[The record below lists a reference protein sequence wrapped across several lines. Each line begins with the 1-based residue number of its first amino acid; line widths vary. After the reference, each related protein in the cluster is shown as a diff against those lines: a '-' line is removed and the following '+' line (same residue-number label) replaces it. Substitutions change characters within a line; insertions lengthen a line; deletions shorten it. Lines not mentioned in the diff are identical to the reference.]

1 MFKKVLIADDLGSIN
16 QGVLTILNNLGINNV
31 TQVQYCDDAYLKI
44 KKAII
49 DKEPFDLLI
58 TDLSFKADHREQTIE
73 SGEALIE
80 TLRHE
85 YRGFKIIVYSIDD
98 RLQKVR
104 LLVSQFK
111 IDGYV
116 CKGRRGLIE
125 LTCAIESINSNKLYL
140 SPQINHALSHH
151 TDLEINDYDI
161 SLISYISQG
170 LSQEDISQIFKEK
183 RMSPSSL
190 SSIEKNL
197 NKLKIQ
203 FDVKNTTHLIATAK
217 DLGLI

>member
-31 TQVQYCDDAYLKI
+31 KQVQYCDDAFLKI

-58 TDLSFKADHREQTIE
+58 TDLSFKADHREQTID
-73 SGEALIE
+73 SGERLIE
-80 TLRHE
+80 VLRHE
-85 YRGFKIIVYSIDD
+85 YPNLKIIVYSIDD

-116 CKGRRGLIE
+116 CKGRRGLEE
-125 LTCAIESINSNKLYL
+125 LTMAIESVYTKKLYL
-140 SPQINHALSHH
+140 SPQVGHALSHNLNL
-151 TDLEINDYDI
+151 DIDDYDI
-161 SLISYISQG
+161 SLISHISQG

-183 RMSPSSL
+183 RVSPSSL
-190 SSIEKNL
+190 SSIEKKL

-203 FDVKNTTHLIATAK
+203 FDVKNTIHLVATAK